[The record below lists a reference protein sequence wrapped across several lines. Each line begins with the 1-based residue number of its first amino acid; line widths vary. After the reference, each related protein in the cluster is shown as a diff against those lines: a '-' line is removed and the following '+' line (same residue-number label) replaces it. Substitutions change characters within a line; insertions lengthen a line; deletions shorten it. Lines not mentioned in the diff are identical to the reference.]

1 MIRSDAEYREAVKR
15 AKEDQEYAAQQRA
28 ALGGQGLTPEQV
40 ERAMEPLLSFQA
52 QLDEEIAWY
61 ERACR
66 GDFEQLSRL
75 TSLGRL
81 LIALRIAKGFN
92 QRQLAE
98 QLGVSEAQVS
108 RDERNEYHG
117 ITLGRAQ
124 RIVDALG
131 ATLTI
136 GVQAIPLPRG
146 QPALAT
152 AGE

>member
-1 MIRSDAEYREAVKR
+1 MIRSEAEYREAVKR
-15 AKEDQEYAAQQRA
+15 AREDQESAAQQRA
-28 ALGGQGLTPEQV
+28 ALSERGLTPEQV
-40 ERAMEPLLSFQA
+40 ERAMEPLLSFHA
-52 QLDEEIAWY
+52 QLNEEIAWY
-61 ERACR
+61 ERVRR

-81 LIALRIAKGFN
+81 LIALRIATGLT

-117 ITLGRAQ
+117 ITVDRAQ

-136 GVQAIPLPRG
+136 GVQ
-146 QPALAT
+146 QPPTARDRLVLAS
-152 AGE
+152 GR